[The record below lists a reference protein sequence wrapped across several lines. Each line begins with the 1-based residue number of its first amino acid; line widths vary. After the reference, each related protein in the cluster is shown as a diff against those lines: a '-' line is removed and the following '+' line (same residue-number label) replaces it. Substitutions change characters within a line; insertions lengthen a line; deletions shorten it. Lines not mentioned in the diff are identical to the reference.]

1 MNKARQWKTLGTV
14 LAAVSLIAAGCSEP
28 SSAGPSESAP
38 VVKVW
43 KADMA
48 GTSAISNGKIAAADE
63 IQVVSKLSGKVAQVN
78 VKEGSVVKKGDI
90 LVTLE
95 ATDYLEQMKQ
105 AEAAIASAQA
115 RLHDTQAGARTQELQ
130 RLASGVEQAKATLQV
145 AENTANRMKALFD
158 SGAISQAE
166 YEKTTLDLEKARTAL
181 DQAQAQY
188 DLAKEGPTSNTIA
201 ALQAEVSRL
210 QSSLELAKNTYQNT
224 MIQSPISGIV
234 AKKNI
239 DPGEMAQ
246 PGAPLLVLVNMDR
259 VKVEASVPQEQIN
272 QIKVGAPV
280 DVKVNSLGGK
290 VLKGTVEFVSPISD
304 ANSSSFPIKVTVDN
318 KDGELRA
325 GMLAEVYLPNQAEAS
340 NSWKVPASSIVTK
353 DNKHYVFKVDQD
365 VVHQVEVS
373 VGETS
378 GEWTSVTQGVNQNDR
393 LVLTPTD
400 SLAEGSKVIVN

>member
-325 GMLAEVYLPNQAEAS
+325 GDACRG
-340 NSWKVPASSIVTK
+340 VPAESGRSIQLLESARFFYR
-353 DNKHYVFKVDQD
+353 NERQ
-365 VVHQVEVS
+365 
-373 VGETS
+373 
-378 GEWTSVTQGVNQNDR
+378 
-393 LVLTPTD
+393 
-400 SLAEGSKVIVN
+400 

>member
-1 MNKARQWKTLGTV
+1 
-14 LAAVSLIAAGCSEP
+14 
-28 SSAGPSESAP
+28 
-38 VVKVW
+38 
-43 KADMA
+43 
-48 GTSAISNGKIAAADE
+48 
-63 IQVVSKLSGKVAQVN
+63 
-78 VKEGSVVKKGDI
+78 
-90 LVTLE
+90 
-95 ATDYLEQMKQ
+95 MKQ

-325 GMLAEVYLPNQAEAS
+325 
-340 NSWKVPASSIVTK
+340 
-353 DNKHYVFKVDQD
+353 
-365 VVHQVEVS
+365 
-373 VGETS
+373 
-378 GEWTSVTQGVNQNDR
+378 
-393 LVLTPTD
+393 
-400 SLAEGSKVIVN
+400 

>member
-14 LAAVSLIAAGCSEP
+14 LAAVSLMAAGCSEP
-28 SSAGPSESAP
+28 SAAGPAESAP

-48 GTSAISNGKIAAADE
+48 GTSAISNGKITAAEE

-78 VKEGSVVKKGDI
+78 VKEGTVVKKGDI

-95 ATDYLEQMKQ
+95 ASDYLEQVKQ
-105 AEAAIASAQA
+105 AEAAMASAQA

-130 RLASGVEQAKATLQV
+130 RLSSVVEQAKATLQV

-181 DQAQAQY
+181 EQAEAQY
-188 DLAKEGPTSNTIA
+188 DLTKEGPTSNA
-201 ALQAEVSRL
+201 VAVLQAEVSRL

-246 PGAPLLVLVNMDR
+246 PGAPLLVLVNMDQ
-259 VKVEASVPQEQIN
+259 VKVEASVPQERIN

-304 ANSSSFPIKVTVDN
+304 ANSSSFPIKVIVDN

-325 GMLAEVYLPNQAEAS
+325 GMLAEVYLPNQAEAA
-340 NSWKVPASSIVTK
+340 NSWKVPSSSIVTK

-365 VVHQVEVS
+365 VVHQVEIS

-378 GEWTSVTQGVNQNDR
+378 GEWTDVTQGVNQNDR

-400 SLAEGSKVIVN
+400 TLAEGSKVIVN

>member
-1 MNKARQWKTLGTV
+1 
-14 LAAVSLIAAGCSEP
+14 
-28 SSAGPSESAP
+28 
-38 VVKVW
+38 
-43 KADMA
+43 MA

-188 DLAKEGPTSNTIA
+188 
-201 ALQAEVSRL
+201 
-210 QSSLELAKNTYQNT
+210 
-224 MIQSPISGIV
+224 
-234 AKKNI
+234 
-239 DPGEMAQ
+239 
-246 PGAPLLVLVNMDR
+246 
-259 VKVEASVPQEQIN
+259 
-272 QIKVGAPV
+272 
-280 DVKVNSLGGK
+280 
-290 VLKGTVEFVSPISD
+290 
-304 ANSSSFPIKVTVDN
+304 
-318 KDGELRA
+318 
-325 GMLAEVYLPNQAEAS
+325 
-340 NSWKVPASSIVTK
+340 
-353 DNKHYVFKVDQD
+353 
-365 VVHQVEVS
+365 
-373 VGETS
+373 
-378 GEWTSVTQGVNQNDR
+378 
-393 LVLTPTD
+393 
-400 SLAEGSKVIVN
+400 